1 MAKRAHAYP
10 QVDPGAAALVDAP
23 VASVPRGARVGEALR
38 LARRRQA
45 VAVSADG
52 RAWILRDDLA
62 RAARLGLD
70 ELPAAMLARPVPAV
84 ESRVSEIAVRRHLAS
99 GAPVVIVRDGRRGAL
114 GAIGAVAAT
123 TFTSSS
129 PRFPERLSA
138 FARDALTALGP
149 VAREQKA
156 AAFLVGGVVRDALR
170 SPGPLATR
178 DLDVVVEGDGIAV
191 ARALAGALGVGT
203 GGLTEH
209 ARFLTASLTSP
220 QQARVDIATARS
232 ERYETPGA
240 LPRVMPA
247 SIGEDLGRRDFTI
260 NAMAVEL
267 ASEGYGVL
275 DPFGGRAALA
285 QRRIAVLHPLSFVED
300 PTRLFRAARY
310 AARLGFTLDAWTA
323 RAVGLALRLAPYAA
337 LSGQRLATELALI
350 VGDQRPDVAL
360 RQLGT
365 AGVFRL
371 LAADHRFS
379 DATAERVR
387 RLPAALAWC
396 RAHGVTP
403 TAIETAA
410 VVVLFGQPPAVIRAA
425 LDRLVI
431 TGEPRARIERALARR
446 VTPAAAGTR
455 ASDRARP
462 WWGLDDLEILV
473 TWLGG
478 GAARRDIEWFV
489 ETARTARPALGGD
502 DVVAA
507 GVAPGPRV
515 AEALRALRDAR
526 LDRRVTDRDSEVLFV
541 QGFVSRK
548 EG

>member
-23 VASVPRGARVGEALR
+23 VASVPRGARVGDALR

-52 RAWILRDDLA
+52 RAWVLRDDLA

-70 ELPAAMLARPVPAV
+70 DLPAAMLARPVPAV
-84 ESRVSEIAVRRHLAS
+84 ESRVSEIAVRRHLAA

-123 TFTSSS
+123 TLTSSS

-138 FARDALTALGP
+138 FGRDALTALGP

-191 ARALAGALGVGT
+191 ARALAAVLGVGT
-203 GGLTEH
+203 DGLTEH
-209 ARFLTASLTSP
+209 TRFLTASLTSP
-220 QQARVDIATARS
+220 QRARVDIATARS

-285 QRRIAVLHPLSFVED
+285 QRRITVLHPLSFVED

-310 AARLGFTLDAWTA
+310 AARLGFTLDAWTT

-337 LSGQRLATELALI
+337 LSGQRLAAELALI

-371 LAADHRFS
+371 LAPDHRFS
-379 DATAERVR
+379 DATAERLR

-410 VVVLFGQPPAVIRAA
+410 VVVLFGQPPPVIRAA

-478 GAARRDIEWFV
+478 GAARRDVEWFV
-489 ETARTARPALGGD
+489 ETARTARPALAGD
-502 DVVAA
+502 EVVAA

>member
-1 MAKRAHAYP
+1 M
-10 QVDPGAAALVDAP
+10 
-23 VASVPRGARVGEALR
+23 
-38 LARRRQA
+38 
-45 VAVSADG
+45 
-52 RAWILRDDLA
+52 
-62 RAARLGLD
+62 
-70 ELPAAMLARPVPAV
+70 
-84 ESRVSEIAVRRHLAS
+84 
-99 GAPVVIVRDGRRGAL
+99 
-114 GAIGAVAAT
+114 
-123 TFTSSS
+123 
-129 PRFPERLSA
+129 
-138 FARDALTALGP
+138 
-149 VAREQKA
+149 
-156 AAFLVGGVVRDALR
+156 
-170 SPGPLATR
+170 
-178 DLDVVVEGDGIAV
+178 
-191 ARALAGALGVGT
+191 
-203 GGLTEH
+203 
-209 ARFLTASLTSP
+209 
-220 QQARVDIATARS
+220 
-232 ERYETPGA
+232 
-240 LPRVMPA
+240 
-247 SIGEDLGRRDFTI
+247 
-260 NAMAVEL
+260 
-267 ASEGYGVL
+267 
-275 DPFGGRAALA
+275 
-285 QRRIAVLHPLSFVED
+285 LHPLSFVED

-410 VVVLFGQPPAVIRAA
+410 VVVLFGQPSAVIRAA

>member
-203 GGLTEH
+203 GSLTEH

-220 QQARVDIATARS
+220 QRARVDIATARS

-323 RAVGLALRLAPYAA
+323 RAVGLALRLAPYTA
-337 LSGQRLATELALI
+337 LSGQRLAAELALI

-410 VVVLFGQPPAVIRAA
+410 VVVLFGQPSAVIRAA

-489 ETARTARPALGGD
+489 ETARTARPALGGG

>member
-23 VASVPRGARVGEALR
+23 VASVPRGARVGDALR

-203 GGLTEH
+203 GSLTEH

-220 QQARVDIATARS
+220 QRARVDIATARS

-267 ASEGYGVL
+267 ASDGYGVL

-285 QRRIAVLHPLSFVED
+285 QRRITVLHPLSFVED

-323 RAVGLALRLAPYAA
+323 RAVGLALRLAPYTA
-337 LSGQRLATELALI
+337 LSGQRLAAELALI

-371 LAADHRFS
+371 LAAEHRFS
-379 DATAERVR
+379 DASAERVR

-396 RAHGVTP
+396 RAHDVTP

-462 WWGLDDLEILV
+462 WWGFDDLEILV

-478 GAARRDIEWFV
+478 GAARRDVEWFV
-489 ETARTARPALGGD
+489 ETAQTARPALGGD

>member
-23 VASVPRGARVGEALR
+23 VASVPRRARVGDALR

-52 RAWILRDDLA
+52 RVWILRDDLA
-62 RAARLGLD
+62 RAARVGLD
-70 ELPAAMLARPVPAV
+70 ELPASMLARPVPVV
-84 ESRVSEIAVRRHLAS
+84 ESRVSEIAVRRHLAA
-99 GAPVVIVRDGRRGAL
+99 GAPVVIVRDGRHGAL
-114 GAIGAVAAT
+114 GAVGAPAAT
-123 TFTSSS
+123 MTTSLS
-129 PRFPERLSA
+129 PRFPERLDA
-138 FARDALTALGP
+138 VARDALARLGP

-170 SPGPLATR
+170 MPGPLATR
-178 DLDVVVEGDGIAV
+178 DLDVVVEGDGLAV
-191 ARALAGALGVGT
+191 ARALAAAVGVAT

-220 QQARVDIATARS
+220 RHARVDIATARS

-267 ASEGYGVL
+267 ASGGYGIL

-285 QRRIAVLHPLSFVED
+285 QRRITVLHPLSFVED

-310 AARLGFTLDAWTA
+310 AARLGFILDAWTT

-337 LSGQRLATELALI
+337 VSGQRLAAELALI
-350 VGDQRPDVAL
+350 VADQRPDVAV
-360 RQLGT
+360 RHLGA

-371 LAADHRFS
+371 LAADYRFTKAAA
-379 DATAERVR
+379 DRARH
-387 RLPAALAWC
+387 LPAALAWC
-396 RAHGVTP
+396 HAHGVTP
-403 TAIETAA
+403 PAIEVAA
-410 VVVLFGQPPAVIRAA
+410 VVVLSGQPSTVTRAA
-425 LDRLVI
+425 LDRLAI
-431 TGEPRARIERALARR
+431 TGEPRARIERALARP
-446 VTPAAAGTR
+446 VTPAPHGAR
-455 ASDRARP
+455 PSDRARP
-462 WWGLDDLEILV
+462 LWGLSDLEILA
-473 TWLGG
+473 TWLAGG
-478 GAARRDIEWFV
+478 VARGDVEWFV
-489 ETARTARPALGGD
+489 PTARTARPALGGD
-502 DVVAA
+502 DIVAV

-526 LDRRVTDRDSEVLFV
+526 LDGRVANRDSEMEFV
-541 QGFVSRK
+541 QDFLSRK

>member
-23 VASVPRGARVGEALR
+23 VASVPRRARVGDALR

-45 VAVSADG
+45 AAVSADG
-52 RAWILRDDLA
+52 RAFILRDDLA

-70 ELPAAMLARPVPAV
+70 ELPAAMLTRPVPVV
-84 ESRVSEIAVRRHLAS
+84 ESRTSEIAVRQHLAA

-114 GAIGAVAAT
+114 GSIGATVATAV
-123 TFTSSS
+123 TSLSA
-129 PRFPERLSA
+129 RFPERLGA
-138 FARDALTALGP
+138 FAREALLALGP

-156 AAFLVGGVVRDALR
+156 AAYLVGGVVRDALR
-170 SPGPLATR
+170 TPGPLAAR
-178 DLDVVVEGDGIAV
+178 DLDVVVEGDGLAV
-191 ARALAGALGVGT
+191 ARALATAVGVGMS
-203 GGLTEH
+203 GLTEH
-209 ARFLTASLTSP
+209 ARFLTASLASP
-220 QQARVDIATARS
+220 PHGRVDIATARS

-240 LPRVMPA
+240 LPRVIPA

-267 ASEGYGVL
+267 ASGGYGIL

-285 QRRIAVLHPLSFVED
+285 RRRITVLHPLSFVED

-310 AARLGFTLDAWTA
+310 AARLGFTLDAWTM

-337 LSGQRLATELALI
+337 LSGQRLSGELALI
-350 VGDQRPDVAL
+350 AADQRPDVAL

-365 AGVFRL
+365 AGVYRL
-371 LAADHRFS
+371 LAADYRFTN
-379 DATAERVR
+379 AVAERAR
-387 RLPAALAWC
+387 RLPAALAWG
-396 RAHGVTP
+396 RAHGVAP
-403 TAIETAA
+403 SAIEAAA
-410 VVVLFGQPPAVIRAA
+410 VVVLRGQPSTVIRSA

-431 TGEPRARIERALARR
+431 TGEPRARIERALTRR
-446 VTPAAAGTR
+446 VRPAPAGTR

-462 WWGLDDLEILV
+462 WWGLSDLEILT
-473 TWLGG
+473 TWLAG
-478 GAARRDIEWFV
+478 GAARRDVEWFM

-502 DVVAA
+502 DIVAA

-526 LDRRVTDRDSEVLFV
+526 LDRRVTDRDSEVLFM
-541 QGFVSRK
+541 QDFVSPK